1 MGEQKDLWQ
10 RNVANLGHIFTG
22 DYFTGRNLHT
32 NFISDQ
38 NFFISIVTLLE
49 SNEKSLCSRLQVICL
64 CAKFSKKFN
73 SNWSTIGEIPLN
85 GSPEGLVNTLISKLQ
100 PDLTQKK

>member
-10 RNVANLGHIFTG
+10 RNVANLVHVFTG

-49 SNEKSLCSRLQVICL
+49 RNKKSLCSRLQVIGL
-64 CAKFSKKFN
+64 CAK
-73 SNWSTIGEIPLN
+73 
-85 GSPEGLVNTLISKLQ
+85 LVYVQKN
-100 PDLTQKK
+100 LTPTVYDWRDTVKR